1 MAIPSSETDSN
12 VTSPPLSTILSPS
25 VLPPQIQNVH
35 AHISEKLTQDN
46 YILWQF
52 LMVPFLEGQNLFGYI
67 DGTTP
72 RPPQLLPDSTSR
84 LLVANPSYHSWY
96 HQDRMIFSAII
107 STLSVETLPHVI
119 GLTTSREVWITLE
132 TLFSAQSQSRI
143 MQLKQQVSN
152 MKKGSQTIST
162 YFQKAQGLSHLL
174 AAVGKLI
181 EASELVSHILAGLGA
196 EYDPLVTSVTTRQ
209 DSISLNDLYGFML
222 SYELRLEQ
230 HKSALE
236 INISIA
242 NMAQRQSPVYSR
254 NNRGHNNGYRNTN
267 FHRGRG
273 RGPPRQFSTSN
284 NNMSRR
290 PVCQV
295 CHKLGH
301 TVATCWFRY
310 EQGNQADSSPMQV
323 NMTSATSAS
332 DPSWYPDTGA
342 NVHLTN
348 DLSNLNLNAEEYTG
362 TDQIP
367 VGNGQGLQISHSGR
381 GLLPTPSRNFNLF
394 SLFHVPRIQKN
405 LISVNQFTRDN
416 HVFIEFHPNFFLC

>member
-1 MAIPSSETDSN
+1 MAIPSSETNSN

-52 LMVPFLEGQNLFGYI
+52 LMVPFLEGQNQFGYI

-72 RPPQLLPDSTSR
+72 RPPQLLPDPTSG
-84 LLVANPSYHSWY
+84 LLVANPSNHSWY

-152 MKKGSQTIST
+152 MKKGSQTISA

-174 AAVGKLI
+174 ATVGKPI
-181 EASELVSHILAGLGA
+181 EASELVSHILAGLDA

-230 HKSALE
+230 HKSA
-236 INISIA
+236 
-242 NMAQRQSPVYSR
+242 
-254 NNRGHNNGYRNTN
+254 
-267 FHRGRG
+267 
-273 RGPPRQFSTSN
+273 
-284 NNMSRR
+284 
-290 PVCQV
+290 
-295 CHKLGH
+295 
-301 TVATCWFRY
+301 
-310 EQGNQADSSPMQV
+310 
-323 NMTSATSAS
+323 
-332 DPSWYPDTGA
+332 
-342 NVHLTN
+342 
-348 DLSNLNLNAEEYTG
+348 
-362 TDQIP
+362 
-367 VGNGQGLQISHSGR
+367 
-381 GLLPTPSRNFNLF
+381 
-394 SLFHVPRIQKN
+394 
-405 LISVNQFTRDN
+405 RDK
-416 HVFIEFHPNFFLC
+416 HIHC